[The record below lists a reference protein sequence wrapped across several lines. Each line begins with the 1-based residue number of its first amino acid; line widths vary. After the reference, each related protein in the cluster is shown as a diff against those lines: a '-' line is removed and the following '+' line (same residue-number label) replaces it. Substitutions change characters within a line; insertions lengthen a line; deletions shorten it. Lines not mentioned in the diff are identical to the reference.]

1 MFLAAEAAATA
12 SNFNGFDVFVIL
24 FTIVIA
30 IGVIR
35 LLAAS
40 KKNPFAI
47 GFGLVSLATFLFMD
61 VVMVMHWMDRI

>member
-1 MFLAAEAAATA
+1 MFLAEGAATTA
-12 SNFNGFDVFVIL
+12 STFSGFDPFVIL

-35 LLAAS
+35 LLAVP

-47 GFGLVSLATFLFMD
+47 GFGLVSLAVFLTMD
-61 VVMVMHWMDRI
+61 VVMVLGWTGRL